1 MDITQSTWNALKRIC
16 FKHIYVRRLTI
27 LRLYKVHNIVTGLK
41 NSAYVVYFD
50 AFDSQQTHT
59 RRRIMRKWYC
69 IRNHVTKHV
78 TWFSPL
84 SLSLCE
90 SLIICFDFVHR
101 DSSFRCCVL
110 IFVVYLFFVILVFN
124 CVSRVYTNRM
134 RSEQS
139 SHTTHTFVRSWV
151 RLKWLNWF
159 KQNDKKLAIN
169 VREIIPTMFGCLFV
183 HMCIHS
189 TYGWVWVHKHKYV
202 CI

>member
-16 FKHIYVRRLTI
+16 LKHIYVRRLTI
-27 LRLYKVHNIVTGLK
+27 SRLYKVHNIVTGLK

-110 IFVVYLFFVILVFN
+110 IFVVYLFLLFWFSIVWAEFIRIVCDLNKVLT
-124 CVSRVYTNRM
+124 R
-134 RSEQS
+134 
-139 SHTTHTFVRSWV
+139 HTHSWGV
-151 RLKWLNWF
+151 
-159 KQNDKKLAIN
+159 
-169 VREIIPTMFGCLFV
+169 EFG
-183 HMCIHS
+183 
-189 TYGWVWVHKHKYV
+189 
-202 CI
+202 